1 MHKINYLIFNQQK
14 VVKRLFDIVF
24 SATAL
29 LVFSPFFILIC
40 VLILFSGKGGVFF
53 RQVRVGQNNKDFKIF
68 KFRTMKPDSHKS
80 GLLTVGMKDNR
91 ITKVGYCLRKFKMDE
106 VPQLI
111 NVLLGDM
118 SVVGP
123 RPEVRK
129 YVELYNVEQMKV
141 LSVRPGITDF
151 ASLKYFNENEVLGK
165 STNPEKTYIEE
176 VMVEKL
182 AINME
187 YINNPSLFTDLKVIT
202 KTIFRI
208 FGF

>member
-1 MHKINYLIFNQQK
+1 M
-14 VVKRLFDIVF
+14 KRLFDIIF

-29 LVFSPFFILIC
+29 LLFSPFFILIC
-40 VLILFSGKGGVFF
+40 LLIVLSSKGGIFF
-53 RQVRVGQNNKDFKIF
+53 RQVRVGKDNRDFKIF
-68 KFRTMKPDSHKS
+68 KFRTMKPDSEKM
-80 GLLTVGMKDNR
+80 GQLTVGAKDNR
-91 ITKVGYCLRKFKMDE
+91 ITKIGYYLRKFKMDE

-111 NVLLGDM
+111 NVLIGDM

-129 YVELYNVEQMKV
+129 YVNMYNETQMKV
-141 LSVRPGITDF
+141 LSVRPGMTDF

-176 VMVEKL
+176 VMPEKL
-182 AINME
+182 RINLE
-187 YINNPSLFTDLKVIT
+187 YISKPTLTTDFKVIA

-208 FGF
+208 FGI

>member
-1 MHKINYLIFNQQK
+1 M
-14 VVKRLFDIVF
+14 KRLFDIIF

-29 LVFSPFFILIC
+29 LLFSPFFILIC
-40 VLILFSGKGGVFF
+40 LLIVLSSKGGIFF
-53 RQVRVGQNNKDFKIF
+53 RQVRVGKDNRDFKIF
-68 KFRTMKPDSHKS
+68 KFRTMKPDSEKM
-80 GLLTVGMKDNR
+80 GQLTVGAKDNR
-91 ITKVGYCLRKFKMDE
+91 ITKIGYYLRKFKMDE

-111 NVLLGDM
+111 NVLIGDM

-129 YVELYNVEQMKV
+129 YVNMYNEEQMKV
-141 LSVRPGITDF
+141 LSVRPGMTDF

-176 VMVEKL
+176 VMPEKL
-182 AINME
+182 RINLE
-187 YINNPSLFTDLKVIT
+187 YISNPTLTTDFKVIA

-208 FGF
+208 FGI

>member
-1 MHKINYLIFNQQK
+1 M
-14 VVKRLFDIVF
+14 KRLFDIVF

-29 LVFSPFFILIC
+29 LLFSPFFILIC
-40 VLILFSGKGGVFF
+40 ILILFSGTGGIFF

-68 KFRTMKPDSHKS
+68 KFRTMKPDAEKA

-91 ITKVGYCLRKFKMDE
+91 ITKVGYYLRKFKMDE

-129 YVELYNVEQMKV
+129 YVNMYTPEQMKV

-165 STNPEKTYIEE
+165 SANPEKTYIEE

-187 YINNPSLFTDLKVIT
+187 YISNPSLFTDLKVIA

-208 FGF
+208 FGL

>member
-165 STNPEKTYIEE
+165 SANPEKTYVE
-176 VMVEKL
+176 VVMIEKL
-182 AINME
+182 NINME
-187 YINNPSLFTDLKVIT
+187 YIKNPSLLTDLKVIA

>member
-1 MHKINYLIFNQQK
+1 M
-14 VVKRLFDIVF
+14 
-24 SATAL
+24 
-29 LVFSPFFILIC
+29 IC
-40 VLILFSGKGGVFF
+40 ILILFSGKGGVFF
-53 RQVRVGQNNKDFKIF
+53 RQLRVGRNNQDFRIF
-68 KFRTMKPDSHKS
+68 KFRTMKPDADKS

-91 ITKVGYCLRKFKMDE
+91 ITKVGYYLRKFKMDE

-129 YVELYNVEQMKV
+129 YVDLYNAEQMKV

-165 STNPEKTYIEE
+165 SANPEKTYIEE

-182 AINME
+182 TINME
-187 YINNPSLFTDLKVIT
+187 YISNPSLFIDLKVIA

>member
-1 MHKINYLIFNQQK
+1 M
-14 VVKRLFDIVF
+14 KRLFDIFF

-40 VLILFSGKGGVFF
+40 ILILFSGKGGIFF
-53 RQVRVGQNNKDFKIF
+53 RQVRVGRNNHDFKIF
-68 KFRTMKPDSHKS
+68 KFRTMKPDADKA

-91 ITKVGYCLRKFKMDE
+91 ITKVGYYLRKFKMDE

-111 NVLLGDM
+111 NVFIGDM

-129 YVELYNVEQMKV
+129 YVNMYTPKQMKV

-151 ASLKYFNENEVLGK
+151 ASLKYFSENEVLGK
-165 STNPEKTYIEE
+165 SANPEKTYIEE

-187 YINNPSLFTDLKVIT
+187 YISNPSLLTDLKVIA
-202 KTIFRI
+202 KTIFKI
-208 FGF
+208 FGL

>member
-1 MHKINYLIFNQQK
+1 M
-14 VVKRLFDIVF
+14 KRLFDIIF

-29 LVFSPFFILIC
+29 LLFSPFFILIC
-40 VLILFSGKGGVFF
+40 LLIVLSSKGGMFF
-53 RQVRVGQNNKDFKIF
+53 RQVRVGKDNRDFKIF
-68 KFRTMKPDSHKS
+68 KFRTMKPDSEKM
-80 GLLTVGMKDNR
+80 GQLTVGAKDNR
-91 ITKVGYCLRKFKMDE
+91 ITKIGYYLRKFKMDE

-111 NVLLGDM
+111 NVLIGDM

-129 YVELYNVEQMKV
+129 YVNMYNEEQMKV
-141 LSVRPGITDF
+141 LSVRPGMTDF

-176 VMVEKL
+176 VMPEKL
-182 AINME
+182 RINLE
-187 YINNPSLFTDLKVIT
+187 YISNPTLTTDFKVIA

-208 FGF
+208 FGI

>member
-1 MHKINYLIFNQQK
+1 M
-14 VVKRLFDIVF
+14 KRLFDIVF

-29 LVFSPFFILIC
+29 LLFSPFFILIC
-40 VLILFSGKGGVFF
+40 VLILFSGKGGIFF

-91 ITKVGYCLRKFKMDE
+91 ITKVGYYLRKFKMDE

-111 NVLLGDM
+111 NVLIGDM

-129 YVELYNVEQMKV
+129 YVNIYTPEQMKV

-165 STNPEKTYIEE
+165 SANPEKTYVEV

-182 AINME
+182 NINME
-187 YINNPSLFTDLKVIT
+187 YIKNPSLLTDLKVIA

>member
-1 MHKINYLIFNQQK
+1 M
-14 VVKRLFDIVF
+14 KRLFDIVF

-29 LVFSPFFILIC
+29 LLFSPFFILIC
-40 VLILFSGKGGVFF
+40 VLILFSGKGGIFF

-91 ITKVGYCLRKFKMDE
+91 ITKVGYYLRKFKMDE

-111 NVLLGDM
+111 NVLIGEM

-129 YVELYNVEQMKV
+129 YVNMYTPEQMKV

-165 STNPEKTYIEE
+165 SANPEKTYVEV

-182 AINME
+182 NINME
-187 YINNPSLFTDLKVIT
+187 YIKNPSLLTDLKVIA

>member
-1 MHKINYLIFNQQK
+1 M
-14 VVKRLFDIVF
+14 KRLFDIVF

-29 LVFSPFFILIC
+29 LLFSPFFILIC
-40 VLILFSGKGGVFF
+40 VLILFSGKGGIFF

-165 STNPEKTYIEE
+165 SANPEKTYVEV

-182 AINME
+182 NINME
-187 YINNPSLFTDLKVIT
+187 YIKNPSLLTDLKVIA

>member
-29 LVFSPFFILIC
+29 LVFSPFFVVIC
-40 VLILFSGKGGVFF
+40 ILILFSGKGGVFF
-53 RQVRVGQNNKDFKIF
+53 RQLRVGRNNQDFRIF
-68 KFRTMKPDSHKS
+68 KFRTMKPDADKS

-91 ITKVGYCLRKFKMDE
+91 ITKVGYYLRKFKMDE

-123 RPEVRK
+123 RPELRK
-129 YVELYNVEQMKV
+129 YVDLYNAEQMKV

-165 STNPEKTYIEE
+165 SANPEKTYIEE

-182 AINME
+182 TINME
-187 YINNPSLFTDLKVIT
+187 YISNPSLFIDLKVIA

>member
-1 MHKINYLIFNQQK
+1 M
-14 VVKRLFDIVF
+14 KRLFDILF

-29 LVFSPFFILIC
+29 LVFSPFFVVIC
-40 VLILFSGKGGVFF
+40 ILILFSGKGGVFF

>member
-1 MHKINYLIFNQQK
+1 M
-14 VVKRLFDIVF
+14 KRLFDIIF

-29 LVFSPFFILIC
+29 LLFSPFFILIC
-40 VLILFSGKGGVFF
+40 LLIVLSSKGGIFF
-53 RQVRVGQNNKDFKIF
+53 RQVRVGKDNRDFKIY
-68 KFRTMKPDSHKS
+68 KFRTMKPDSEKM
-80 GLLTVGMKDNR
+80 GQLTVGAKDNR
-91 ITKVGYCLRKFKMDE
+91 ITKIGYYLRKFKMDE

-111 NVLLGDM
+111 NVLIGDM

-129 YVELYNVEQMKV
+129 YVNMYNEEQMKV
-141 LSVRPGITDF
+141 LSVRPGMTDF

-176 VMVEKL
+176 VMPEKL
-182 AINME
+182 RINLE
-187 YINNPSLFTDLKVIT
+187 YISNPTLTTDFKVIA

-208 FGF
+208 FGI

>member
-29 LVFSPFFILIC
+29 LVFSPFFVVIC
-40 VLILFSGKGGVFF
+40 ILILFSGKGGVFF
-53 RQVRVGQNNKDFKIF
+53 RQLRVGRNNQDFRIF
-68 KFRTMKPDSHKS
+68 KFRTMKPDADKS

-91 ITKVGYCLRKFKMDE
+91 ITKVGYYLRKFKMDE

-111 NVLLGDM
+111 NVFIGEM

-129 YVELYNVEQMKV
+129 YVNMYTPEQMKV

-165 STNPEKTYIEE
+165 SANPEKTYIEE

-182 AINME
+182 TINME
-187 YINNPSLFTDLKVIT
+187 YISNPSLFIDLKVIA

>member
-14 VVKRLFDIVF
+14 IMKRLFDILF

-29 LVFSPFFILIC
+29 LVFSPFFVVIC
-40 VLILFSGKGGVFF
+40 ILILFSGKGGVFF
-53 RQVRVGQNNKDFKIF
+53 RQLRVGRNNQDFRIF
-68 KFRTMKPDSHKS
+68 KFRTMKPDADKW

-91 ITKVGYCLRKFKMDE
+91 ITKVGYYLRKFKMDE

-129 YVELYNVEQMKV
+129 YVDLYNAEQMKV

-165 STNPEKTYIEE
+165 SANPEKTYIEE

-182 AINME
+182 TINME
-187 YINNPSLFTDLKVIT
+187 YISNPSLFIDLKVIA

>member
-1 MHKINYLIFNQQK
+1 M
-14 VVKRLFDIVF
+14 KRLFDILF

-29 LVFSPFFILIC
+29 LVFSPFFVVIC
-40 VLILFSGKGGVFF
+40 ILILFSGKGGVFF
-53 RQVRVGQNNKDFKIF
+53 RQLRVGRNNQDFRIF
-68 KFRTMKPDSHKS
+68 KFRTMKPDADKS

-91 ITKVGYCLRKFKMDE
+91 ITKLGYYLRKFKMDE

-129 YVELYNVEQMKV
+129 YVDLYNAEQMKV

-165 STNPEKTYIEE
+165 SANPEKTYIEE

-182 AINME
+182 TINME
-187 YINNPSLFTDLKVIT
+187 YISNPSLFIDLKVIA

>member
-1 MHKINYLIFNQQK
+1 
-14 VVKRLFDIVF
+14 
-24 SATAL
+24 
-29 LVFSPFFILIC
+29 
-40 VLILFSGKGGVFF
+40 LILFSGKGGIFF
-53 RQVRVGQNNKDFKIF
+53 RQVRVGRNNQDFKIF
-68 KFRTMKPDSHKS
+68 KFRTMKPDADKA

-91 ITKVGYCLRKFKMDE
+91 ITKVGYYLRKFKMDE

-111 NVLLGDM
+111 NVLIGDM

-129 YVELYNVEQMKV
+129 YVNMYTPEQMKV

-165 STNPEKTYIEE
+165 SANPEKTYIEE

-187 YINNPSLFTDLKVIT
+187 YINNPSLFTDLKVIA

-208 FGF
+208 FGI